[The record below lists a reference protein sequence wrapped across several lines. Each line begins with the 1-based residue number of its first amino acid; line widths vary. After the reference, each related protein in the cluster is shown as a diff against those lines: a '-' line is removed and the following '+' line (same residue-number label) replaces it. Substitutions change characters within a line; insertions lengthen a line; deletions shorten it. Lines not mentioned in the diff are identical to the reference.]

1 MSPSPP
7 SVFEPASKPVSP
19 FSFGRVMVIASSS
32 VTQLV
37 RMKTFYFLLA
47 FAAIIVVLM
56 SLNPPT
62 TPAGVLSTIKR
73 ISFGTMDIFAWL
85 FAIVSTALLIPKDIE
100 DRTLYTILSK
110 PVRRIEYL
118 IGKLLGVLFVIAV
131 SLAVMYGI
139 CALALFSR
147 ESLYIAEE
155 LGAMQAGAQY
165 SAEEVEAQIALI
177 QQQGLRLEL
186 GIAVLASFLKA
197 AVVASVT
204 IFLSTFASSSL
215 FSIIIS
221 VLIFIIGHAHTM
233 ATSFWLY
240 QTDNSLLVELLLK
253 CVKIFIPNYQLYSF
267 SHGIIQG
274 EAVAYPLVWQMTG
287 LTGVYLVVFIF
298 LSLLVFID
306 KEF

>member
-1 MSPSPP
+1 MSQTTPSA
-7 SVFEPASKPVSP
+7 FEPATKTVTPLSLR
-19 FSFGRVMVIASSS
+19 RVMVIASSS

-73 ISFGTMDIFAWL
+73 ISFGTMDVFAWL

-118 IGKLLGVLFVIAV
+118 IGKLLGVLWVIAV
-131 SLAVMYGI
+131 SLLVMYGV
-139 CALALFSR
+139 CALALWSR
-147 ESLYIAEE
+147 ETLYIAEE
-155 LGAMQAGAQY
+155 LEAMNADARY
-165 SAEEVEAQIALI
+165 SAENVGAQSALI
-177 QQQGLRLEL
+177 EQQGLRPEL

-221 VLIFIIGHAHTM
+221 VLVFIIGHAHTM

-240 QTDNSLLVELLLK
+240 QTDNSLFVQLLLK
-253 CVKIFIPNYQLYSF
+253 VVKIFIPNFQLYSF

-274 EAVAYPLVWQMTG
+274 EAVAYSLVWQMTG
-287 LTGVYLVVFIF
+287 LTGVYLVVFLF

>member
-1 MSPSPP
+1 MSQTTPSA
-7 SVFEPASKPVSP
+7 FEPATKTVSP
-19 FSFGRVMVIASSS
+19 FSLRRVMVIASSS

-73 ISFGTMDIFAWL
+73 ISFGTMDVFAWL

-118 IGKLLGVLFVIAV
+118 IGKLLGVLWVIAV
-131 SLAVMYGI
+131 SLLVMYGV
-139 CALALFSR
+139 CALALWSR
-147 ESLYIAEE
+147 ETLYIAEE
-155 LGAMQAGAQY
+155 LEAMNADARY
-165 SAEEVEAQIALI
+165 SAENVGAQIALI
-177 QQQGLRLEL
+177 EQQGLRPEL

-221 VLIFIIGHAHTM
+221 VLVFIIGHAHTM

-240 QTDNSLLVELLLK
+240 QTDNSLFVQLLLK
-253 CVKIFIPNYQLYSF
+253 VVKIFIPNFQLYSF

-274 EAVAYPLVWQMTG
+274 EAVAYSLVWQMTG
-287 LTGVYLVVFIF
+287 LTGVYLVVFLF

>member
-1 MSPSPP
+1 MSQTTPSA
-7 SVFEPASKPVSP
+7 FEPATKTVSP
-19 FSFGRVMVIASSS
+19 FSLRRVMVIASSS

-73 ISFGTMDIFAWL
+73 ISFGTMDVFAWL

-100 DRTLYTILSK
+100 DRPLYTILSK

-118 IGKLLGVLFVIAV
+118 IGKLLGVLWVIAV
-131 SLAVMYGI
+131 SLLVMYGV
-139 CALALFSR
+139 CALALWSR
-147 ESLYIAEE
+147 ETLYIAEE
-155 LGAMQAGAQY
+155 LEAMNADARY
-165 SAEEVEAQIALI
+165 SAENVGAQIALI
-177 QQQGLRLEL
+177 EQQGLRPEL

-221 VLIFIIGHAHTM
+221 VLVFIIGHAHTM

-240 QTDNSLLVELLLK
+240 QTDNSLFVQLLLK
-253 CVKIFIPNYQLYSF
+253 VVKIFIPNFQLYSF

-274 EAVAYPLVWQMTG
+274 EAVAYSLVWQMTG
-287 LTGVYLVVFIF
+287 LTGVYLVVFLF

>member
-1 MSPSPP
+1 MNQRPP
-7 SVFEPASKPVSP
+7 SVFEPATKTVSP
-19 FSFGRVMVIASSS
+19 FSLRRVMVIASSS

-73 ISFGTMDIFAWL
+73 ISFGTMDVFAWL

-118 IGKLLGVLFVIAV
+118 IGKLLGVLWVIAI
-131 SLAVMYGI
+131 SLLVMYAV
-139 CALALFSR
+139 CALALWSR
-147 ESLYIAEE
+147 ETLYIAEE
-155 LGAMQAGAQY
+155 LEAMNADARY
-165 SAEEVEAQIALI
+165 SAENVGAQIALI
-177 QQQGLRLEL
+177 EQQGLRPEL

-221 VLIFIIGHAHTM
+221 VLVFIIGHAHTM
-233 ATSFWLY
+233 ATSYWLY
-240 QTDNSLLVELLLK
+240 QTDNSPFVQILLK
-253 CVKIFIPNYQLYSF
+253 VVKIFIPNFQLYSF

-274 EAVAYPLVWQMTG
+274 EAVAYSLVWQMTG
-287 LTGVYLVVFIF
+287 LTGVYLVVFLF

>member
-1 MSPSPP
+1 MSQTTPSA
-7 SVFEPASKPVSP
+7 FEPATKTVSP
-19 FSFGRVMVIASSS
+19 FSLRRVMVIASSS

-37 RMKTFYFLLA
+37 RMKPFYFLLA

-73 ISFGTMDIFAWL
+73 ISFGTMDVFAWL

-118 IGKLLGVLFVIAV
+118 IGKLLGVLWVIAV
-131 SLAVMYGI
+131 SLLVMYGV
-139 CALALFSR
+139 CALALWSR
-147 ESLYIAEE
+147 ETLYIAEE
-155 LGAMQAGAQY
+155 LEAMNADARY
-165 SAEEVEAQIALI
+165 SAENVGAQIALI
-177 QQQGLRLEL
+177 EQQGLRPEL

-221 VLIFIIGHAHTM
+221 VLVFIIGHAHTM

-240 QTDNSLLVELLLK
+240 QTDNSLFVQLLLK
-253 CVKIFIPNYQLYSF
+253 VVKIFIPNFQLYSF

-274 EAVAYPLVWQMTG
+274 EAVAYSLVWQMTG
-287 LTGVYLVVFIF
+287 LTGVYLVVFLF

>member
-1 MSPSPP
+1 MSQTTPSA
-7 SVFEPASKPVSP
+7 FEPATKTVSP
-19 FSFGRVMVIASSS
+19 LSLRRVMVIASSS

-73 ISFGTMDIFAWL
+73 ISFGTMDVFAWL

-118 IGKLLGVLFVIAV
+118 IGKLLGVLWVIAV
-131 SLAVMYGI
+131 SLLVMYGV
-139 CALALFSR
+139 CALALWSR
-147 ESLYIAEE
+147 ETLYIAEE
-155 LGAMQAGAQY
+155 LEAMNADARY
-165 SAEEVEAQIALI
+165 SAENVGAQIALI
-177 QQQGLRLEL
+177 EQQGLRPEL

-221 VLIFIIGHAHTM
+221 VLVFIIGHAHTM

-240 QTDNSLLVELLLK
+240 QTDNSLFVQLLLK
-253 CVKIFIPNYQLYSF
+253 VVKIFIPNFQLYSF

-274 EAVAYPLVWQMTG
+274 EAVAYSLVWQMTG
-287 LTGVYLVVFIF
+287 LTGVYLVVFLF

>member
-1 MSPSPP
+1 MNQTPP
-7 SVFEPASKPVSP
+7 SVFEPAIKTVSP
-19 FSFGRVMVIASSS
+19 FSLRRVMVIASSS

-73 ISFGTMDIFAWL
+73 ISFGTMDVFAWL

-118 IGKLLGVLFVIAV
+118 IGKLLGVLWVIAI
-131 SLAVMYGI
+131 SLLVMYAV
-139 CALALFSR
+139 CALALWSR
-147 ESLYIAEE
+147 ETLYIAEE
-155 LGAMQAGAQY
+155 LEAMNADARY
-165 SAEEVEAQIALI
+165 SAENVGAQIALI
-177 QQQGLRLEL
+177 EQQGLRPEL

-221 VLIFIIGHAHTM
+221 VLVFIIGHAHTM

-240 QTDNSLLVELLLK
+240 QTDNSLFVQLLLK
-253 CVKIFIPNYQLYSF
+253 VVKIFIPNFQLYSF

-274 EAVAYPLVWQMTG
+274 EAVAYSLVWQMTG
-287 LTGVYLVVFIF
+287 LTGVYLVVFLF

>member
-1 MSPSPP
+1 MSQTTPSA
-7 SVFEPASKPVSP
+7 FEPATKTVSP
-19 FSFGRVMVIASSS
+19 LSLRRVMVIASSS
-32 VTQLV
+32 GTQLV

-47 FAAIIVVLM
+47 FAASIVVLM

-73 ISFGTMDIFAWL
+73 ISFGTMDVFAWL

-118 IGKLLGVLFVIAV
+118 IGKLLGVLWVIAV
-131 SLAVMYGI
+131 SLLVMYGV
-139 CALALFSR
+139 CALALWSR
-147 ESLYIAEE
+147 ETLYIAEE
-155 LGAMQAGAQY
+155 LEAMNADARY
-165 SAEEVEAQIALI
+165 SAENVGAQIALI
-177 QQQGLRLEL
+177 EQQGLRPEL

-221 VLIFIIGHAHTM
+221 VLVFIIGHAHTM

-240 QTDNSLLVELLLK
+240 QTDNSLFVQLLLK
-253 CVKIFIPNYQLYSF
+253 VVKIFIPNFQLYSF

-274 EAVAYPLVWQMTG
+274 EAVAYSLVWQMTG
-287 LTGVYLVVFIF
+287 LTGVYLVVFLF

>member
-1 MSPSPP
+1 MNQTPP
-7 SVFEPASKPVSP
+7 SVFEPAIKTVSP
-19 FSFGRVMVIASSS
+19 FSLRRVMVIASSS

-73 ISFGTMDIFAWL
+73 ISFGTMDVFAWL

-118 IGKLLGVLFVIAV
+118 IGKLLGVLWVIAI
-131 SLAVMYGI
+131 SLLVMYAV
-139 CALALFSR
+139 CALALWSR
-147 ESLYIAEE
+147 ETLYIAEE
-155 LGAMQAGAQY
+155 LEAMNADARY
-165 SAEEVEAQIALI
+165 SAENVGAQIALI
-177 QQQGLRLEL
+177 EQQGLRPEL

-221 VLIFIIGHAHTM
+221 VLVFIIGHAHTM

-240 QTDNSLLVELLLK
+240 QTDNSLFVQILLK
-253 CVKIFIPNYQLYSF
+253 VVKIFIPNFQLYSF
-267 SHGIIQG
+267 SHGVIQG
-274 EAVAYPLVWQMTG
+274 EAVAYSLVWQMTG
-287 LTGVYLVVFIF
+287 LTGVYLVVFLF

>member
-1 MSPSPP
+1 MSQTTPSA
-7 SVFEPASKPVSP
+7 FEPATKTVSP
-19 FSFGRVMVIASSS
+19 FSLRRVMVIASSS

-56 SLNPPT
+56 SLSLPT

-73 ISFGTMDIFAWL
+73 ISFGTMDVFAWL

-118 IGKLLGVLFVIAV
+118 IGKLLGVLWVIAV
-131 SLAVMYGI
+131 SLLVMYGV
-139 CALALFSR
+139 CALALWSR
-147 ESLYIAEE
+147 ETLYIAEE
-155 LGAMQAGAQY
+155 LEAMNADARY
-165 SAEEVEAQIALI
+165 SAENVGAQIALI
-177 QQQGLRLEL
+177 EQQGLRPEL

-221 VLIFIIGHAHTM
+221 VLVFIIGHAHTM

-240 QTDNSLLVELLLK
+240 QTDNSLFVQLLLK
-253 CVKIFIPNYQLYSF
+253 VVKIFIPNIQLYSF

-274 EAVAYPLVWQMTG
+274 EAVAYSLVWQMTG
-287 LTGVYLVVFIF
+287 LTGVYLVVFLF

>member
-1 MSPSPP
+1 MNQTPP
-7 SVFEPASKPVSP
+7 SVFEPAIKTVSP
-19 FSFGRVMVIASSS
+19 FSLRRVMVIASSS

-73 ISFGTMDIFAWL
+73 ISFGTMDVFAWL

-118 IGKLLGVLFVIAV
+118 IGKLLGVLWVIAI
-131 SLAVMYGI
+131 SLLVMYAV
-139 CALALFSR
+139 CALALWSR
-147 ESLYIAEE
+147 ETLYIAEE
-155 LGAMQAGAQY
+155 LEAMNADARY
-165 SAEEVEAQIALI
+165 SAENVGAQIALI
-177 QQQGLRLEL
+177 EQQGLRPEL

-221 VLIFIIGHAHTM
+221 VLVFIIGHAHTM

-240 QTDNSLLVELLLK
+240 QTDNSLFVQLLLK
-253 CVKIFIPNYQLYSF
+253 VVKIFIPNFQLYSF
-267 SHGIIQG
+267 SHGVIQG
-274 EAVAYPLVWQMTG
+274 EAVAYSLVWQMTG
-287 LTGVYLVVFIF
+287 LTGVYLVVFLF

>member
-1 MSPSPP
+1 MNQTPP
-7 SVFEPASKPVSP
+7 SVFEPAIKTVSP
-19 FSFGRVMVIASSS
+19 FSLRRVMVIASSS

-73 ISFGTMDIFAWL
+73 ISFGTMDVFAWL

-118 IGKLLGVLFVIAV
+118 IGKLLGVLWVIAI
-131 SLAVMYGI
+131 SLLVMYAV
-139 CALALFSR
+139 CALALWSR
-147 ESLYIAEE
+147 ETLYIAEE
-155 LGAMQAGAQY
+155 LEAMNADARY
-165 SAEEVEAQIALI
+165 SAENVSAQIALI
-177 QQQGLRLEL
+177 EQQGLRPEL

-221 VLIFIIGHAHTM
+221 VLVFIIGHAHTM

-240 QTDNSLLVELLLK
+240 QTDNSLFVQLLLK
-253 CVKIFIPNYQLYSF
+253 VVKIFIPNFQLYSF

-274 EAVAYPLVWQMTG
+274 EAVAYSLVWQMTG
-287 LTGVYLVVFIF
+287 LTGVYLVVFLF

>member
-1 MSPSPP
+1 
-7 SVFEPASKPVSP
+7 
-19 FSFGRVMVIASSS
+19 MVIASSS

-47 FAAIIVVLM
+47 FAAIIAVLM

-73 ISFGTMDIFAWL
+73 ISFGTMDVFAWL

-118 IGKLLGVLFVIAV
+118 IGKLLGVLVVIGI
-131 SLAVMYGI
+131 SLLLMYGV
-139 CALALFSR
+139 CAFALWSR
-147 ESLYIAEE
+147 ESLYIAQE
-155 LGAMQAGAQY
+155 LELMQAGARHNAAQ
-165 SAEEVEAQIALI
+165 VEAQIALI
-177 QQQGLRLEL
+177 QQQGLRPEL
-186 GIAVLASFLKA
+186 GIAVLASFFKA
-197 AVVASVT
+197 AVVAVVT

-221 VLIFIIGHAHTM
+221 ILIFIIGHAHTM
-233 ATSFWLY
+233 ATSFWLH
-240 QTDNSLLVELLLK
+240 QTDNNMLIQIILK
-253 CVKIFIPNYQLYSF
+253 LVKIFIPNFQLYSF

-274 EAVAYPLVWQMTG
+274 EAVAYSLVWQMTG
-287 LTGVYLVVFIF
+287 LTGVYLVVFLM
-298 LSLLVFID
+298 LSLLVFVD

>member
-1 MSPSPP
+1 
-7 SVFEPASKPVSP
+7 
-19 FSFGRVMVIASSS
+19 
-32 VTQLV
+32 
-37 RMKTFYFLLA
+37 MKTFYFLLA

-73 ISFGTMDIFAWL
+73 ISFGTMDVFAWL

-110 PVRRIEYL
+110 PVRRMEYL
-118 IGKLLGVLFVIAV
+118 IGKLLGVLWVMAI
-131 SLAVMYGI
+131 SLLVMYGV
-139 CALALFSR
+139 CAAALWSR
-147 ESLYIAEE
+147 ETLYIAEE
-155 LGAMQAGAQY
+155 LEYMNAGARD
-165 SAEEVEAQIALI
+165 SAAQVEAQIALI
-177 QQQGLRLEL
+177 QQQGLRPEL

-197 AVVASVT
+197 AVVASVA

-240 QTDNSLLVELLLK
+240 QTDNNLAVQLLLK
-253 CVKIFIPNYQLYSF
+253 VIKIFIPNFQLYSF

-274 EAVAYPLVWQMTG
+274 EAVAYSLVWQMTG
-287 LTGVYLVVFIF
+287 LTGVYLVVFLF

>member
-1 MSPSPP
+1 MSQTTPSA
-7 SVFEPASKPVSP
+7 FEPATKTVSP
-19 FSFGRVMVIASSS
+19 FSLRRVMVIASSS

-56 SLNPPT
+56 RLSPPT

-73 ISFGTMDIFAWL
+73 ISFGTMDVFAWL

-118 IGKLLGVLFVIAV
+118 IGKLLGVLWGIAV
-131 SLAVMYGI
+131 SLLVMYGG
-139 CALALFSR
+139 CALALWSR
-147 ESLYIAEE
+147 ETLYIAEE
-155 LGAMQAGAQY
+155 LEAMNADARY
-165 SAEEVEAQIALI
+165 SAENVGAQIALI
-177 QQQGLRLEL
+177 EQQGLRPEL

-221 VLIFIIGHAHTM
+221 VLVFIIGHAHTM

-240 QTDNSLLVELLLK
+240 QTDNSLFVQLLLK
-253 CVKIFIPNYQLYSF
+253 VVKIFIPNFQLYSF

-274 EAVAYPLVWQMTG
+274 EAVAYSLVWQMTG
-287 LTGVYLVVFIF
+287 LTGVYLVVFLF